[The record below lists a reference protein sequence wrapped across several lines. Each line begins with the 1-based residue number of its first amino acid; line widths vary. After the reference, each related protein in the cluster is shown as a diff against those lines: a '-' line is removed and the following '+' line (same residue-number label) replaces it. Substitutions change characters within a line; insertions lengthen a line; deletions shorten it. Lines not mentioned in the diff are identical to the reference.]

1 MAGFDEIR
9 QMIEMSSVIAVSA
22 HTSPDGDAVGA
33 CCGLAMALKELDK
46 EVIVL
51 LEEYPESFDVIPTGG
66 LVYTEAP
73 EDFAP
78 DLFIALDCGDIE
90 RLGKNAELFKAVP
103 NTINIDHHRN
113 NTNFAKLNYA
123 MEEASS
129 ASELVFML
137 LYGYAPINEDIA
149 AALYTGIIYDT
160 GGFRHTS
167 TTSATMAI
175 ASELMEYD
183 FDFNAIYN
191 RIFFTRKLGEAKAL
205 GIAMERVDTAFDGK
219 VVHTYVT
226 LDDMKKCGVGSDDLH
241 EITGFIKGIE
251 GSVATMFVYEKVP
264 SVFKVSM
271 RSEDEIDVSAVCASF
286 GGGGHKKAAGCT
298 LEGNPEEIIKTV
310 LKEIEKQF

>member
-1 MAGFDEIR
+1 MADFDEIR
-9 QMIEMSSVIAVSA
+9 QMIEIAVSA

-33 CCGLAMALKELDK
+33 CCGLAMALKWLDK
-46 EVIVL
+46 DVKVI
-51 LEEYPESFDVIPTGG
+51 LEEYPESFDVIPTEG
-66 LVYTEAP
+66 LVCHEIP

-113 NTNFAKLNYA
+113 NTNFAKINYA
-123 MEEASS
+123 DEEASS
-129 ASELVFML
+129 ASELVFRL
-137 LYGYAPINEDIA
+137 IYGYAPIDEKIA

-191 RIFFTRKLGEAKAL
+191 RIFFRTNCNKAW
-205 GIAMERVDTAFDGK
+205 TA
-219 VVHTYVT
+219 
-226 LDDMKKCGVGSDDLH
+226 
-241 EITGFIKGIE
+241 
-251 GSVATMFVYEKVP
+251 VAIRFV
-264 SVFKVSM
+264 
-271 RSEDEIDVSAVCASF
+271 
-286 GGGGHKKAAGCT
+286 
-298 LEGNPEEIIKTV
+298 
-310 LKEIEKQF
+310 